1 MGRINEKKKK
11 KTPPPLPYP
20 GLSSPPS
27 PSEPVQPHPHSL
39 GEHLTLCL
47 IDQPT
52 VVCRS
57 GTVSALFSV
66 ALRHLSG
73 AHTARCRGGAAG
85 ATGPSTASEWP
96 AQKGGHRSLSGR
108 FTDTQGKKMDRERG
122 ERGKRWERARGLK
135 ARVKG
140 ATLQQRNGTRR
151 KVKQTNNK

>member
-11 KTPPPLPYP
+11 TPPLPYP

-66 ALRHLSG
+66 ALRHLGG

-96 AQKGGHRSLSGR
+96 AQKGGHRSLSGSSPTR
-108 FTDTQGKKMDRERG
+108 REKKWKGSGAREGKVGTCEGFESEG
-122 ERGKRWERARGLK
+122 ERSHSAAAERNTPK
-135 ARVKG
+135 S
-140 ATLQQRNGTRR
+140 
-151 KVKQTNNK
+151 QTNKQ